1 MHSDTL
7 SASIS
12 VCVLNGSIGYVV
24 AARVSAWPFNARL
37 GNSLPSLSS
46 SVNASAAAGKKS
58 CNNELQRTSHL
69 WEAGEWNGPIQY
81 ATCVPCV
88 VGSNERGRGDSRS
101 PSHSSG
107 ALIGSYRAS
116 YASQA
121 TREKRVRETI
131 QYATCV
137 PCVACS
143 KERER
148 GDPRSPSHSS
158 GALIGRYHAMQEVPP
173 REKRVREPTQYRAS

>member
-1 MHSDTL
+1 MRSKCPWAPRTSRCMHSDTL

-107 ALIGSYRAS
+107 ALIGSYRAR

-121 TREKRVRETI
+121 TREKRVHETI
-131 QYATCV
+131 QYATMY
-137 PCVACS
+137 ALS
-143 KERER
+143 YARTSGGR
-148 GDPRSPSHSS
+148 GNPR
-158 GALIGRYHAMQEVPP
+158 
-173 REKRVREPTQYRAS
+173 

>member
-69 WEAGEWNGPIQY
+69 WEPGEWNGPIQY

-116 YASQA
+116 YPKPLVR
-121 TREKRVRETI
+121 RECVKRSNMEH
-131 QYATCV
+131 
-137 PCVACS
+137 ACLELCS
-143 KERER
+143 NER
-148 GDPRSPSHSS
+148 GARQS
-158 GALIGRYHAMQEVPP
+158 ALAVPL
-173 REKRVREPTQYRAS
+173 PTAKAPH